1 MDLNILISTIIAAT
15 SALVAIIGGFL
26 VSRVLSLSSE
36 RVGIERK
43 LREIE
48 NDISAKKDMLE
59 RVNTALLEEDVN
71 DFIKDNCKKILL
83 EDKTLEQIIDEDEYT
98 SLTVDQLKPY
108 INEFNS
114 IKKEVFTIIN
124 EFEGK
129 TIPSDFNDLIQGRS
143 ELKKPERKEWYEL
156 IYETIYDLLPEE
168 EEESSHHFGININD
182 LIPRISFPT
191 KNFVSPVTTQA
202 MMQRRR
208 DMENER
214 NRLEDD
220 IRILELQKQEQ
231 EKILGDYGKPKGL
244 WGGLLV
250 LIYSCIV
257 GIAYPSTLLPYPSNV
272 YNDTLTK
279 WFLLGLFFSQLIAL
293 FIYLAVNLHRLTKTK

>member
-156 IYETIYDLLPEE
+156 IYETIYDLLP
-168 EEESSHHFGININD
+168 G
-182 LIPRISFPT
+182 ISFPT